1 MRTERVTMPVY
12 GLGYGGSG
20 GCAVESAMRQIAGVT
35 RVYVNADTEMAYL
48 EYDPRGFNFDQLIS
62 AVERVGYR
70 LGAVRLH

>member
-1 MRTERVTMPVY
+1 MPVY

-20 GCAVESAMRQIAGVT
+20 VWAVESAMHQVAGVT

-48 EYDPRGFNFDQLIS
+48 EYDPRGFNFDQLLS